1 MFKIDEELKRILPSE
16 KIKNT
21 LIDQYAFAPDASF
34 YYLLPQVV
42 VQPSSLNEIRELF
55 LFSQQYTISMVF
67 RTGGTSLSGQSI
79 TDGILIDLSN
89 YWRLCKVKSLGLL

>member
-34 YYLLPQVV
+34 YYL
-42 VQPSSLNEIRELF
+42 
-55 LFSQQYTISMVF
+55 
-67 RTGGTSLSGQSI
+67 
-79 TDGILIDLSN
+79 
-89 YWRLCKVKSLGLL
+89 